1 MEKLKKQ
8 VLAFVRGLTTAQI
21 ILLIVSVAVVGGTVW
36 AFVWL
41 INNSDYKPL
50 YTGLAAA
57 DAQKITQSL
66 AAQNID
72 YHVSADGTTVSVP
85 ASQIDKARLDVASQ
99 GPMASGR
106 MGFELFDKPNW
117 SGSDFSEKVN
127 YQRALEAELER
138 TIQTMS
144 GVEQVRV
151 HLVLPH
157 DSLFSERER
166 PAKAAVLL
174 KLRGMRMSDQVA
186 SSIANLVSSAWDDL
200 SPQNVTVITTD
211 GQMPS
216 QTHGQVGGMAGME
229 NSSVDLETAMAER
242 VVQVLAPVVG
252 ADHVKSSVTIEY
264 DPNSAE
270 STQDLYD
277 PNATA
282 VLTSQTSQES
292 AQDLDPS
299 GIPGTPS
306 NAPNT
311 PPEGK
316 AANQAVVNTTTQ
328 GIHSDNKTFAVSHT
342 TKHTVEPAGRFKRI
356 AAAILVDDVIVPKG
370 EGQGESK
377 RKRSPQEMKQIED
390 LAKATLGFDAGRG
403 DQISVQNITFQ
414 TPAAEKLDA
423 PAFGDRVRIMT
434 ERWTGMLRY
443 AVLLVIFLLL
453 YMLILNPVKKQV
465 LAAFEVPQTQ
475 PALAGASAANPG
487 FANANAAFGAPTGL
501 QSAGGETLPGAA
513 AAGLNPATPMNADLQ
528 RALSM
533 RQQVV
538 SNVKA
543 DPEKAGELV
552 QNWLGESGAK

>member
-8 VLAFVRGLTTAQI
+8 ALAFIRGLTTAQI
-21 ILLIVSVAVVGGTVW
+21 ILLVVSATVVGLTVW

-41 INNSDYKPL
+41 ISNSDYKPL

-72 YHVSADGTTVSVP
+72 YHLSSDGTTVSVP
-85 ASQIDKARLDVASQ
+85 ASEIDKARLDVASQ

-186 SSIANLVSSAWDDL
+186 GSIANLVSSAWDDL
-200 SPQNVTVITTD
+200 SPQNVTVVTTD
-211 GQMPS
+211 GQMPTQS
-216 QTHGQVGGMAGME
+216 HGQMGGMAGME
-229 NSSVDLETAMAER
+229 SSSVDLETAMAER

-316 AANQAVVNTTTQ
+316 AANQAVTNTTTQ

-390 LAKATLGFDAGRG
+390 LAKAALGFDSTRG

-414 TPAAEKLDA
+414 TPPGEKLDA
-423 PAFGDRVRIMT
+423 PTFGDRVRIIS

-475 PALAGASAANPG
+475 PALAGGGGLPGVAAN
-487 FANANAAFGAPTGL
+487 GALGSPTGL
-501 QSAGGETLPGAA
+501 QAGGSESLPGISAA
-513 AAGLNPATPMNADLQ
+513 SLNPASATNAELQ

-543 DPEKAGELV
+543 DPEKAGELL
-552 QNWLGESGAK
+552 QNWLGESGAS

>member
-1 MEKLKKQ
+1 
-8 VLAFVRGLTTAQI
+8 
-21 ILLIVSVAVVGGTVW
+21 
-36 AFVWL
+36 
-41 INNSDYKPL
+41 
-50 YTGLAAA
+50 
-57 DAQKITQSL
+57 
-66 AAQNID
+66 
-72 YHVSADGTTVSVP
+72 
-85 ASQIDKARLDVASQ
+85 
-99 GPMASGR
+99 
-106 MGFELFDKPNW
+106 
-117 SGSDFSEKVN
+117 
-127 YQRALEAELER
+127 
-138 TIQTMS
+138 
-144 GVEQVRV
+144 
-151 HLVLPH
+151 
-157 DSLFSERER
+157 
-166 PAKAAVLL
+166 
-174 KLRGMRMSDQVA
+174 
-186 SSIANLVSSAWDDL
+186 
-200 SPQNVTVITTD
+200 
-211 GQMPS
+211 
-216 QTHGQVGGMAGME
+216 ME

-316 AANQAVVNTTTQ
+316 AANQAVTNTTTQ

-356 AAAILVDDVIVPKG
+356 AAAILVDDAVVPKG
-370 EGQGESK
+370 EGQGDAK

-390 LAKATLGFDAGRG
+390 LAKAALGFDAGRG

-423 PAFGDRVRIMT
+423 PTFGDRIRIVS

-443 AVLLVIFLLL
+443 AVLLVIFFLL

-475 PALAGASAANPG
+475 PALAGALAGNTAPTTANV
-487 FANANAAFGAPTGL
+487 AFGTPAGL
-501 QSAGGETLPGAA
+501 QAVGSESLPGAA
-513 AAGLNPATPMNADLQ
+513 GASLNPAMPMNPELQ
-528 RALSM
+528 RALSI

-543 DPEKAGELV
+543 DPEKAGELL
-552 QNWLGESGAK
+552 QNWLRESGAS